1 MDTLELSTLNSDST
15 VDMGLVQGNYMIV
28 DTYEGSQDSYQFEIA
43 QTGTYNIELENLAA
57 DLDLSIADSEGNTIY
72 SSSES
77 GQAEFIAADFEPGTY
92 FAYIT
97 GDNNVETSYS
107 LSITELG
114 SGSNSNS
121 VTSVTED
128 NSEPIISEGDIVYRF
143 IETEAQ
149 TQFYTTSEV
158 ERDSII
164 ENLSNYEYEGESFIG
179 APNPE
184 DDITGIVSIYR
195 LFNNNTGVHLYT
207 DSQVE
212 RDYITENL
220 SNYTLE
226 GVAYYGYESQ
236 QEDTVPLY
244 RFYNSSLD
252 AHFYTPSVEERDEFL
267 ADSNYQLEGG
277 EDGVAFYVEPVDI

>member
-1 MDTLELSTLNSDST
+1 MDTLNSDNT
-15 VDMGLVQGNYMIV
+15 VDMGLVQGNFMIV
-28 DTYEGSQDSYQFEIA
+28 DTYDGSQDSYQFEIA
-43 QTGTYNIELENLAA
+43 QSGTYDIELKNLAA
-57 DLDLSIADSEGNTIY
+57 DLDLSIADSAGNTIY

-77 GQAEFIAADFEPGTY
+77 GNQAEFIAADFEPGTY
-92 FAYIT
+92 WAYIT
-97 GDNNVETSYS
+97 GDENAETSYS
-107 LSITELG
+107 LGITELS
-114 SGSNSNS
+114 SGSKTSI

-128 NSEPIISEGDIVYRF
+128 DSQPIISQGDTVYRF
-143 IETEAQ
+143 LETEAQ

-158 ERDSII
+158 EKDSII

-184 DDITGIVSIYR
+184 DDLTGVVPVYR
-195 LFNNNTGVHLYT
+195 LFNTDTGVHLYT

-212 RDYITENL
+212 LDYVTENL

-236 QEDTVPLY
+236 QQDTVALY
-244 RFYNSSLD
+244 RFYNQSLD
-252 AHFYTPSVEERDEFL
+252 AHFYTPSIEERNEFL
-267 ADSNYQLEGG
+267 ADSNYQIEGE